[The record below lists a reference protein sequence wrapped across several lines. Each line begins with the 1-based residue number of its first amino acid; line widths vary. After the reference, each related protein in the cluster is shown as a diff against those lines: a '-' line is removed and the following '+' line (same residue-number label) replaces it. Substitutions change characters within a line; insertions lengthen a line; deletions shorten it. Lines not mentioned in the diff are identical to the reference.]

1 MWRSAVAILAIL
13 AVAWVILIAL
23 HIVLWLFH
31 ILAAIAAALVVG
43 YAIGYVEGRAS
54 ARRKKSDA
62 YKSYR

>member
-23 HIVLWLFH
+23 HVVLWLFH